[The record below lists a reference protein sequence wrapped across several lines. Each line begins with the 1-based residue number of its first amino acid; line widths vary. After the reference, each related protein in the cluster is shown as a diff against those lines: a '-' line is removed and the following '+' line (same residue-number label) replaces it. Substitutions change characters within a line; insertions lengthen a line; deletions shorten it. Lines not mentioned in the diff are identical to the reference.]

1 MKINGCNNIDYF
13 KVGNVTDVA
22 YASELCGK
30 TLDQGLSSLNSFSSV
45 DSDLSVLVQLTMC
58 FERLQLPEK

>member
-22 YASELCGK
+22 YASELCGE
-30 TLDQGLSSLNSFSSV
+30 TFDQRFSVVCSFGAV
-45 DSDLSVLVQLTMC
+45 DGDFSVLVQLAVC
-58 FERLQLPEK
+58 FERLQLS